1 MNFDDLYKKNIGNNI
16 REIRKDQK
24 FSQKKMAEEIGI
36 SLSQYVRMETGV
48 ANTSI
53 GTIIKIAKILNTGI
67 DLLVYGK
74 PVQTD
79 QPVIELTEPTLIE
92 KMKEIEK
99 LNPSDIKLANQVLD
113 MIIAKKDLDNLV
125 KKIQFKGRT
134 NN

>member
-1 MNFDDLYKKNIGNNI
+1 MNFDDQYKKNIGNNI
-16 REIRKDQK
+16 REIRKAQK

-36 SLSQYVRMETGV
+36 SLSQYIRMETGV

-53 GTIIKIAKILNTGI
+53 GTIIKIAHILNTGI

-134 NN
+134 NT